1 MIFSLVNFFFFFNLF
16 PRHWAEHKSAAGL
29 HTMPV
34 GKVPR
39 ITNISLIVF
48 AGGIIVTVMTVNSV
62 ALLQLA
68 CLEQQRSLAQLVS
81 G

>member
-1 MIFSLVNFFFFFNLF
+1 
-16 PRHWAEHKSAAGL
+16 
-29 HTMPV
+29 MPV